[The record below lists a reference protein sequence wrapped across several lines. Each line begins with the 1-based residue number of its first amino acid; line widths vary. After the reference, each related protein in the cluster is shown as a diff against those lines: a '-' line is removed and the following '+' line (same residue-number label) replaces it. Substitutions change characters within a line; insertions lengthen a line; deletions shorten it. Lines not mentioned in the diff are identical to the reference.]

1 MEIKLNQSEIEEAVR
16 DRLNKIFAL
25 ASGSTFAIDFQAT
38 RGPEGFIATISINP
52 PKPDEP
58 KAERVDEPVPAT
70 ATNAEVKPQATASKP
85 KRLVLDQKA
94 KEPEAV
100 VQTVAEPVVETVA
113 QTVKEPDP
121 VVDTEGDKPPFNEG
135 DAVAEGQPGF
145 KGFAKDEAVADPVQE
160 EVVAESKPVR
170 TSLFGGLGKPSN
182 S

>member
-16 DRLNKIFAL
+16 DRLNRIFAL
-25 ASGSTFAIDFQAT
+25 ASDSTFAIDFQAT

-58 KAERVDEPVPAT
+58 KAELVDEPIPVAT
-70 ATNAEVKPQATASKP
+70 TEAKPQTMASKP

-94 KEPEAV
+94 KEP
-100 VQTVAEPVVETVA
+100 ETVA

-160 EVVAESKPVR
+160 EGVAESKPVR

>member
-52 PKPDEP
+52 PKAEEP
-58 KAERVDEPVPAT
+58 KAETVDEPVPAT
-70 ATNAEVKPQATASKP
+70 TTEAKPQATAAKT

-94 KEPEAV
+94 KEPEV
-100 VQTVAEPVVETVA
+100 VAEAATQTVVETADPVVETTA
-113 QTVKEPDP
+113 DA
-121 VVDTEGDKPPFNEG
+121 PPFNEG
-135 DAVAEGQPGF
+135 DEVVEGQPGF
-145 KGFAKDEAVADPVQE
+145 KGFAKDEAVAETQQE

-170 TSLFGGLGKPSN
+170 TSLFGGLGKPVN

>member
-52 PKPDEP
+52 PKPVEP
-58 KAERVDEPVPAT
+58 KAELVDEPVSAT
-70 ATNAEVKPQATASKP
+70 VTNVEVKPQTTAPKP

-100 VQTVAEPVVETVA
+100 V

-160 EVVAESKPVR
+160 EAVAEAKPVR